1 MNNPSGINGV
11 VSEPKQSFTPKY
23 ILIRDFLLAEF
34 ARGSIPTAQEVAHT
48 FGVSRQYVHDHRSK
62 LIREGKLPV
71 SPRGRGGAPNEERL
85 QRKAA
90 RLQRKE
96 DLKVAAAKRS
106 AQAAAL
112 RALKSERPTEAI
124 LDALEVGAKP
134 MTTEEKRSFLSELA
148 KRTHREEI
156 KVQALSALNRL
167 DSTLRVEDALGP
179 RDPLSREE
187 AAARLSK
194 LQEALSELY
203 PAQS

>member
-1 MNNPSGINGV
+1 MAETFV
-11 VSEPKQSFTPKY
+11 PKY
-23 ILIRDFLLAEF
+23 AQIRDYLLAENAQGSSPK
-34 ARGSIPTAQEVAHT
+34 AREVAVL
-48 FGVSRQYVHDHRSK
+48 FDCSRQYVHDMRSQ

-71 SPRGRGGAPNEERL
+71 SPRGRGGAPNHERL
-85 QRKAA
+85 ARAEQRERNK
-90 RLQRKE
+90 LQK
-96 DLKVAAAKRS
+96 KVLVAKRA
-106 AQAAAL
+106 AQAAAFI
-112 RALKSERPTEAI
+112 ALKKEKPTEAI
-124 LDALEVGAKP
+124 LDALDAGARP
-134 MTTEEKRSFLSELA
+134 MSTEEKRSFLSELA

-203 PAQS
+203 PAPA